1 MPAVK
6 PRRRPELRLVHS
18 SLAPVALIEAT
29 SDWRR
34 IASAVLAC
42 THELGR
48 HLLEQRWVRVDEC
61 LGQRRELLGLL
72 AEMRLDTDGRRC
84 LLALEQAA
92 SESELAIEAMKGIS
106 QG

>member
-1 MPAVK
+1 MVAAK

-18 SLAPVALIEAT
+18 SLAPVRTIEAT

-48 HLLEQRWVRVDEC
+48 HLLDQRWARVEETMK
-61 LGQRRELLGLL
+61 QRRELIALL
-72 AEMRLDTDGRRC
+72 REMRLDTDGRRC

-92 SESELAIEAMKGIS
+92 TESELAIEAMKG
-106 QG
+106 G

>member
-1 MPAVK
+1 MAVTK

-18 SLAPVALIEAT
+18 TLAPVRGIEAT

-48 HLLEQRWVRVDEC
+48 HLLDQRWARVDETM
-61 LGQRRELLGLL
+61 GQRRELLGLL
-72 AEMRLDTDGRRC
+72 REMRLDTDGRRC

-92 SESELAIEAMKGIS
+92 AESELAIDAMRGR
-106 QG
+106 